1 MGYSCAKFGDF
12 SFSGF
17 GLSCGQTDRQT
28 DIRQNHAVELKT
40 HTARALLKHVQHQL
54 YMRCELKLC
63 LHQGNMLPGNMLPVS
78 RQHNYYSF
86 MSRLTCIPLY
96 PATNGQQTCNNFVAG
111 NKQHVAGQHVAL
123 V

>member
-63 LHQGNMLPGNMLPVS
+63 LHQGNMLPGNML
-78 RQHNYYSF
+78 
-86 MSRLTCIPLY
+86 L
-96 PATNGQQTCNNFVAG
+96 VAG
-111 NKQHVAGQHVAL
+111 NKIVASLLPVCCWIQRDTSQP
-123 V
+123 